1 VKKSVRVKNF
11 TTCPLVVQIFPAVF
25 TSSITN
31 CELADIV
38 TSGGRHPKGLLFV
51 PKTGWKQALSAPL
64 IPSKPRP
71 VWYCFF
77 PEGRV
82 AVFGPEPGFFPC
94 GEACEAVPG
103 FAGPTVS
110 GGVMTAVTGTEPR
123 RLDGSD
129 TADAW
134 RTRSFEETDA
144 AAPSK
149 TPNP

>member
-1 VKKSVRVKNF
+1 SSLVTSRVTQPK
-11 TTCPLVVQIFPAVF
+11 CPLCWPQAGC
-25 TSSITN
+25 T
-31 CELADIV
+31 
-38 TSGGRHPKGLLFV
+38 
-51 PKTGWKQALSAPL
+51 QALSALL

-110 GGVMTAVTGTEPR
+110 GGVMTAVTGTEPK

-134 RTRSFEETDA
+134 RTRPFDLGTDA
-144 AAPSK
+144 AAVPSK